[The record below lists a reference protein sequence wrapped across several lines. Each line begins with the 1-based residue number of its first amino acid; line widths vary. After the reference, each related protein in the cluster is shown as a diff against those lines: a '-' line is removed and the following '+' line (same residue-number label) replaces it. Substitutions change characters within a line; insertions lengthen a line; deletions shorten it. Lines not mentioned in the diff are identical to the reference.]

1 MKSSSGRVVSSHSSS
16 AAVVLVAVSTQ
27 LVTAM
32 ASPPPHEAEHREL
45 ATCTQSCR
53 GYLQHG
59 AASEAVPFQRRLFAC
74 VPKQATNAILWLKST
89 TNVVFGKKIV
99 TNAVLREKNMA
110 KNEQFID

>member
-1 MKSSSGRVVSSHSSS
+1 MKSSVGRVVSSHSSS
-16 AAVVLVAVSTQ
+16 AAVVLVTVSTH

-59 AASEAVPFQRRLFAC
+59 AASEAVTFQRRLFAC

-89 TNVVFGKKIV
+89 TNVVFRKK
-99 TNAVLREKNMA
+99 NCHQCCFEGKNMA